1 MNLEGYTGNY
11 LDICGDFVVLGI
23 RIVLSLFGRK
33 ATKNLKWPYKDKNIL
48 KILIARYL
56 KGVKVTIY
64 RKQKG
69 GRVNLNTAVS
79 FTLVLPVHTLKQY
92 LLSR

>member
-1 MNLEGYTGNY
+1 M
-11 LDICGDFVVLGI
+11 
-23 RIVLSLFGRK
+23 SLFGRK

-79 FTLVLPVHTLKQY
+79 FTLVLSVHILKQY